1 MTSRRGRGFT
11 LVELPAVGGGKRA
24 AFTLVDLPA
33 VSSAKR
39 AAFTLVELLVVVGI
53 IAVLAA
59 FLFPSLKS
67 AREKAQR
74 TMCANRLRQLAAA
87 SISYGTENHG
97 RLPRG
102 NRDGDDVQH
111 CIYVSHE
118 TYNVFLRFLGRPG
131 PTRTPGQNPSGDPA
145 LACPNLY
152 GNDSHPLPYDDAAL
166 GWVIGYNYLG
176 DHKMLEVNNHWVVP
190 SPVRLTDRGSLP
202 LFSDLNDWS
211 PRDRWTIVP
220 HQKAGGGGYFF
231 GDKGGLEPDEF
242 GAAGGNVAFLDG
254 SVRWKASGRLA
265 EDPSNR
271 RIDRAG
277 EMLEY
282 YTYGSPEATDV
293 AGYRGLW

>member
-1 MTSRRGRGFT
+1 MTSRRGRLLPPGFT
-11 LVELPAVGGGKRA
+11 PGATRVELPG
-24 AFTLVDLPA
+24 LS
-33 VSSAKR
+33 VSPR

-59 FLFPSLKS
+59 LLIPSLKS

-74 TMCANRLRQLAAA
+74 AMCANRLRQLAAA
-87 SISYGTENHG
+87 AISYGTDNHG
-97 RLPRG
+97 HLPRG

-111 CIYVSHE
+111 CIYLSRE
-118 TYNVFLRFLGRPG
+118 TYNVFLRSLGRPV
-131 PTRTPGQNPSGDPA
+131 PTKVPGQNPAGDPA
-145 LACPNLY
+145 MACPNLY
-152 GNDSHPLPYDDAAL
+152 GNDSNPLPYDTAQ

-202 LFSDLNDWS
+202 LWSDLNDWS

-220 HQKAGGGGYFF
+220 HQKSGGGGYFV
-231 GDKGGLEPDEF
+231 GDNGGREPDEF

-254 SVRWKASGRLA
+254 SVRWKASGRLV
-265 EDPSNR
+265 EDSSNR

-282 YTYGSPEATDV
+282 YTYGSPDATDV